1 MDFLIE
7 ILDDLL
13 ELLLPL
19 IKKLFL
25 FIKDKLIPFI
35 VLSLSEAKHNARLK
49 KFKDELDIKAH
60 DVGSGEKYFTK
71 E

>member
-1 MDFLIE
+1 MDFLID

-19 IKKLFL
+19 IRKLFL

-35 VLSLSEAKHNARLK
+35 VLSISEAKHNARLN
-49 KFKDELDIKAH
+49 KFKDELDIKAENVRN
-60 DVGSGEKYFTK
+60 DNEFFNKK
-71 E
+71 